1 MSKAIFAFLGLLVMC
16 FAPLLVKGQEMPAR
30 TIRWNS
36 VYSTRFDDGSEEK
49 YFNFDSMA
57 VDPAHKLPVYLE
69 KISCAGNTEMAGFII
84 DSIEYQPLTD
94 VESSV
99 ILNSG
104 EALDD
109 SVQYNFHL
117 TGSGNDK
124 FLILSLLPF
133 RKNSLTGEFEK
144 VIRFTLAPGNL
155 VSGTKSLVA
164 SSHDYAAHSVLAQ
177 GKWIKLGFT
186 QGGVCK
192 LTYNDVQ
199 SFGFD
204 MAALDPRTI
213 KIFGN
218 GSGMLPESNQVSRY
232 DDLAENSILVQ
243 GEPDAKFDAG
253 DYILFYVSPQIKWK
267 YNTSQ
272 GVWEHVTN
280 IYSDTTFV
288 FLTAGSG
295 VGKRI
300 TGISSTALDATV
312 EVNTFEDYALH
323 ETDQVNLIGSGRRWF
338 GEIFDLT
345 TQYSFNFNFPGIVNS
360 SEVSVRVVAAARST
374 ISSSFTITAGG
385 QSWPVSASPISTYYN
400 SAFAS
405 GANSFQKV
413 PASGESQVVSVT
425 YNKPLSSSKG
435 WLDYVELNAQRSL
448 NFTQG
453 QMAFRNSGASG
464 AGQVAQYQLGNA
476 SSSVSVWDV
485 TNPVKVRSVITELA
499 GSVLKFRL
507 PADTIREFMAF
518 DGTSF
523 ISPASS
529 KNVVNQDLHALQT
542 PDLLIIAPPVFM
554 EQAVRLAAMHNQDD
568 DLSTTIVTPETIY
581 NEFSSGSQDVSAIRD
596 FLKMFYDRKSTEGK
610 LPYLLLFGDGSYDY
624 KDFHKEN
631 TNFVNTFQS
640 PESFDPVHSYTYDD
654 YFGFL
659 DDNEGTGSFDMV
671 DIGIG
676 RLPVKSVDEA
686 TALVDKILF
695 YAGKNSAV
703 QGDWRNTITFVADD
717 EDDNEHM
724 SQADLLA
731 GYIDAGYQRFNI
743 DKIYLDSYQQSA
755 TPSGNRYPDV
765 NKAITQRIE
774 KGTLIMN
781 YTGHGGETGWA
792 HEEVLQLSDINS
804 WSNRE
809 KMPVFVTATC
819 EFSRYDDPERTSAGE
834 QVLLNPLGGGIA
846 LFTTSRPTFGTPNLS
861 INKSFYKYA
870 IPAPGTSRTR
880 MGDIIRDAK
889 RESGSDENGRKFV
902 LLGDPALQIAT
913 PQLKVVTTQINN
925 KPVGSDPDT
934 LSALTKITI
943 TGIIADAANNKE
955 AGFNGSLTVS
965 VFDKPVQVTTLA
977 NDGGSPFTFSLQKNL
992 LYKGHVEVKD
1002 GAFIFTFIVPR
1013 DISYRYGFGKISY
1026 YAQNGEQDAS
1036 GSYEN
1041 IVIGGDGENA
1051 EADNSGPVISLYMND
1066 LYFINGGTTDEN
1078 PALIGLV
1085 ADKSGIN
1092 TAGTGIGHDLVAVLD
1107 DNYDAPFVLNDYYE
1121 SDVNTYENGRILFPF
1136 VGLPE
1141 GAHKVLV
1148 KAWDVYNNSSEA
1160 TLDFMVVPSGNFI
1173 MENVMNFPNPF
1184 SEYTDIAYSHNQ
1196 QGKLLA
1202 TTVMIYS
1209 LSGKPVITL
1218 YQEGQDFGSRSLPVR
1233 WNGRSTSGIPA
1244 AAGIYIYK
1252 ITSVTSDGLS
1262 ATKSGKLI
1270 YTR

>member
-1 MSKAIFAFLGLLVMC
+1 MFKAIFAFLGLLAMC
-16 FAPLLVKGQEMPAR
+16 FTPLLVKGQETLTR

-36 VYSTRFDDGSEEK
+36 VYSSRFDDGSEGK
-49 YFNFDSMA
+49 YFNFDNMA
-57 VDPAHKLPVYLE
+57 VDPDHRLPVYLE
-69 KISCAGNTEMAGFII
+69 ILPLHEDNGVLGLTI
-84 DSIEYQPLTD
+84 DSAEYQPLN
-94 VESSV
+94 EAEMAI

-104 EALDD
+104 ETLSDTL
-109 SVQYNFHL
+109 QYFFQV
-117 TGSGNDK
+117 TGSQDNK
-124 FLILSLLPF
+124 FLVFSLLPF
-133 RKNSLTGEFEK
+133 RKNSLTGQFEK
-144 VIRFTLAPGNL
+144 VVRFILNPRKPDKSTKA
-155 VSGTKSLVA
+155 VSIY
-164 SSHDYAAHSVLAQ
+164 SHNYAEHSVLAE
-177 GKWIKLGFT
+177 GEWVKLGFT
-186 QGGVCK
+186 KSGVCK
-192 LTYNDVQ
+192 LTYNDLQ
-199 SFGFD
+199 SFGFN
-204 MAALDPRTI
+204 MASIDPRTI

-218 GSGMLPESNQVSRY
+218 GGGMLPESNQLSRY
-232 DDLAENSILVQ
+232 DDLAENAILVQ
-243 GEPDAKFDAG
+243 GESDGKFDAG
-253 DYILFYVSPQIKWK
+253 DIILFYVSPQIKWK
-267 YNTSQ
+267 YNTSL

-280 IYSDTTFV
+280 IYSDSTFV
-288 FLTAGSG
+288 FLTAGNG
-295 VGKRI
+295 IGKRI
-300 TGISSTALDATV
+300 AGVSSTTLDATV
-312 EVNTFEDYALH
+312 EVNTFEDYAVH
-323 ETDQVNLIGSGRRWF
+323 ENDQVNLIGSGRRWF

-345 TQYSFNFNFPGIVNS
+345 TQYSFNFSFPGIVS
-360 SEVSVRVVAAARST
+360 ASEMSVRVVAAARST
-374 ISSSFTITAGG
+374 VSSSFTISAGG

-413 PASGESQVVSVT
+413 PASGENQAVSIT
-425 YNKPLSSSKG
+425 YNKPLTSSKG
-435 WLDYVELNAQRSL
+435 WLDYIEVNVLREL
-448 NFTQG
+448 NFTYG
-453 QMAFRNSGASG
+453 QMAFRNSRVSG
-464 AGQVAQYQLGNA
+464 AGQVAQYQVGNV

-485 TNPVKVRSVITELA
+485 TNPVTVRSIITELA

-507 PADTIREFMAF
+507 PADTTSEFIVF
-518 DGTSF
+518 DGSSF
-523 ISPASS
+523 ISPSSS
-529 KNVVNQDLHALQT
+529 KKVANQDLHALQT

-554 EQAVRLAAMHNQDD
+554 EQAVRLATMHNQDD
-568 DLSTTIVTPETIY
+568 DFSTTIVTPEAIY
-581 NEFSSGSQDVSAIRD
+581 NEFSSGSQDATAVRD
-596 FLKMFYDRKSTEGK
+596 FMKMFYDRKSTTGK

-631 TNFVNTFQS
+631 TNYIPTFQS

-659 DDNEGTGSFDMV
+659 NDNEGTGSFDMV

-676 RLPVKSVDEA
+676 RLPVKSVEEA
-686 TALVDKILF
+686 AALVDKIMF
-695 YAGKNSAV
+695 YTGKNSQV
-703 QGDWRNTITFVADD
+703 QGDWRNMITFVADD

-804 WSNRE
+804 WTNRE

-870 IPAPGTSRTR
+870 LPAPGTSRPR

-902 LLGDPALQIAT
+902 LLGDPALQITT
-913 PQLKVVTTQINN
+913 PQLKVVTTHINE
-925 KPVGSDPDT
+925 KAVGTDPDT
-934 LSALTKITI
+934 LSALSRITI
-943 TGIIADAANNKE
+943 TGMIANAANNKVT
-955 AGFNGSLTVS
+955 GFNGTLTVS
-965 VFDKPVQVTTLA
+965 VFDKPTQVTTLA

-992 LYKGHVEVKD
+992 LYKGHVEVAD
-1002 GAFIFTFIVPR
+1002 GGFTFTFIVPR

-1026 YAQNGEQDAS
+1026 YAQNGEADAS

-1051 EADNSGPVISLYMND
+1051 QADNSGPVISLYMND

-1107 DNYDAPFVLNDYYE
+1107 DNYDAPYILNDYYE
-1121 SDVNTYENGRILFPF
+1121 SDVNTYESGRILFPF
-1136 VGLPE
+1136 VGLSQ
-1141 GAHKVLV
+1141 GTHKLLV

-1160 TLDFMVVPSGNFI
+1160 TLDFVVVSSGNFI
-1173 MENVMNFPNPF
+1173 MENVINFPNPF
-1184 SEYTDIAYSHNQ
+1184 SEYTDIAFSHNQ

-1233 WNGRSTSGIPA
+1233 WDGRSASGNPA
-1244 AAGIYIYK
+1244 EAGIYIYR